1 MRIPPSVVG
10 LCALALALAGCSQ
23 GDPSP
28 TGTTLTMPAGP
39 YAEPAPGEGPASG
52 APSPDAGGATGS
64 AATDPSPHC
73 VIVAGGMTTAMLAPL
88 SLRSSTDAEDL
99 ETLEEQL
106 LVLRDK
112 VPAEL
117 HDDFTRLATSVEA
130 PPEGSGTFDE
140 KAFRRAMTPVQD
152 WLGRHCDRS

>member
-1 MRIPPSVVG
+1 MRIPPFVVG
-10 LCALALALAGCSQ
+10 LCALALGLTGCSQ
-23 GDPSP
+23 GDPAP
-28 TGTTLTMPAGP
+28 AATMLTMPADP
-39 YAEPAPGEGPASG
+39 YAEAAPDDASSPD
-52 APSPDAGGATGS
+52 APSPDDGGATGS
-64 AATDPSPHC
+64 TDTDPSPHC

-88 SLRSSTDAEDL
+88 SLRSSTDPEDL
-99 ETLEEQL
+99 VTLEDQL

-140 KAFRRAMTPVQD
+140 KAFRRAMAPVQD